1 MRYILLL
8 ILTATIFQSCYRNDI
23 TFGELP
29 PGNYTDVVSIDTVEA
44 RLSTL
49 VTDSFIT
56 SGATSFLVGKYKD
69 PYLGVISTKPF
80 FRMTVPSGTV
90 SIPSSAQYDSA
101 CFIIRLNK
109 YYYGD

>member
-1 MRYILLL
+1 MHLPQINSPHSYTITIHHLPTEIYCAQNEAMRYILLL

-69 PYLGVISTKPF
+69 
-80 FRMTVPSGTV
+80 
-90 SIPSSAQYDSA
+90 
-101 CFIIRLNK
+101 
-109 YYYGD
+109 